1 MYRIS
6 QLMSTPVA
14 SKCASG
20 SERRCTGEPPPRC
33 LFLSFACDFLDG
45 DSSFEG
51 CSAALLTGSH
61 VTCRRS
67 PRLLSNGYYVWTED
81 PFLCDKDGNITL
93 SPPQASVLYKE
104 NLVRIFRK
112 KKRIR
117 PSFPNLFSL
126 GASKSWQ
133 HGNIFGD
140 VDSSLSE
147 DTWLEGV
154 GRLDTHHC
162 NDIGDDRDGSA
173 TDAREAE
180 QRKAASSSSHAAS
193 RTPPENSHDLALQ
206 SQGTTSEHFPGNL
219 LDHAKTS
226 LWRDIFFQAFLL
238 AACLIICA
246 CARCFL
252 GGIFA
257 SVLTCPLVITTAYT
271 VASLFLNLADYF
283 EATACAQQV
292 LTVLPSS

>member
-14 SKCASG
+14 SKCFSG
-20 SERRCTGEPPPRC
+20 SERRYTREPSPRC
-33 LFLSFACDFLDG
+33 LFPSFACDFLDG

-81 PFLCDKDGNITL
+81 PLLCDKDGNITL

-104 NLVRIFRK
+104 NLVRVFRK

-117 PSFPNLFSL
+117 PSFSDLFSL

-162 NDIGDDRDGSA
+162 NDIGF
-173 TDAREAE
+173 
-180 QRKAASSSSHAAS
+180 H
-193 RTPPENSHDLALQ
+193 P
-206 SQGTTSEHFPGNL
+206 
-219 LDHAKTS
+219 
-226 LWRDIFFQAFLL
+226 
-238 AACLIICA
+238 
-246 CARCFL
+246 
-252 GGIFA
+252 
-257 SVLTCPLVITTAYT
+257 SVRGWLSGVHR
-271 VASLFLNLADYF
+271 ASLFL
-283 EATACAQQV
+283 V
-292 LTVLPSS
+292 LKQHFPKCVAGGTDTSGTQRSRTLNPTVMEHLRHLLRFPQSF

>member
-14 SKCASG
+14 SKCSSG
-20 SERRCTGEPPPRC
+20 SERRYTGEPSPRC
-33 LFLSFACDFLDG
+33 LFPSFACDFLDG

-81 PFLCDKDGNITL
+81 PLLCDKDGNITL

-117 PSFPNLFSL
+117 PSFSDLFSL

-140 VDSSLSE
+140 VDSSLNE

-154 GRLDTHHC
+154 GRLDMHHC
-162 NDIGDDRDGSA
+162 DDIGDDHDGSA

-206 SQGTTSEHFPGNL
+206 SPGTTSEHFPGNL
-219 LDHAKTS
+219 LDHAS
-226 LWRDIFFQAFLL
+226 SELL
-238 AACLIICA
+238 EDGHCVSVICGCQPA
-246 CARCFL
+246 HGAP
-252 GGIFA
+252 G
-257 SVLTCPLVITTAYT
+257 T
-271 VASLFLNLADYF
+271 
-283 EATACAQQV
+283 EQV
-292 LTVLPSS
+292 LRNWRADQGRCLHSGDKNTQV

>member
-14 SKCASG
+14 SSSG
-20 SERRCTGEPPPRC
+20 SERRYTGEPSPRC
-33 LFLSFACDFLDG
+33 LFPSFACDFLDG

-81 PFLCDKDGNITL
+81 PLLCDKDGNITL

-117 PSFPNLFSL
+117 PSFSDLFSL

-140 VDSSLSE
+140 VDSSLNE

-154 GRLDTHHC
+154 GRLDMHHC
-162 NDIGDDRDGSA
+162 DDI
-173 TDAREAE
+173 E
-180 QRKAASSSSHAAS
+180 
-193 RTPPENSHDLALQ
+193 
-206 SQGTTSEHFPGNL
+206 
-219 LDHAKTS
+219 TS
-226 LWRDIFFQAFLL
+226 LWRDIFFQALLL
-238 AACLIICA
+238 ATCLIICA

-257 SVLTCPLVITTAYT
+257 RVLTCPLMITTAHT
-271 VASLFLNLADYF
+271 VTSLFLSLADCF
-283 EATACAQQV
+283 EATTCAQFAKICQPCR
-292 LTVLPSS
+292 TVSDG